1 MVSINEA
8 MQAAYQK
15 RKQKSGL
22 GAEYT
27 EAARISPPIR
37 ALNDK

>member
-1 MVSINEA
+1 

-22 GAEYT
+22 GEEYT
-27 EAARISPPIR
+27 EAARIFPADA